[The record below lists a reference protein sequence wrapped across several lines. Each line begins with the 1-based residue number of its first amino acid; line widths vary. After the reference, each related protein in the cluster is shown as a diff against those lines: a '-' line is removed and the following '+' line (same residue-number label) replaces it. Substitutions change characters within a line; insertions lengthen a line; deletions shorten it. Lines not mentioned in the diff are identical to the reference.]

1 MIGKREQALRA
12 AFEPAEGVAKD
23 SLLAE
28 ARGRLS
34 PPRIPD
40 FVMIPLPQRFSFHPP
55 HTYSTGSEITSL
67 LKYRG
72 LSHWQ
77 IMQP

>member
-1 MIGKREQALRA
+1 MLKIIFLQVVMEQALRA

-40 FVMIPLPQRFSFHPP
+40 FVMIPLPQRFSFH
-55 HTYSTGSEITSL
+55 SFIENV
-67 LKYRG
+67 
-72 LSHWQ
+72 
-77 IMQP
+77 